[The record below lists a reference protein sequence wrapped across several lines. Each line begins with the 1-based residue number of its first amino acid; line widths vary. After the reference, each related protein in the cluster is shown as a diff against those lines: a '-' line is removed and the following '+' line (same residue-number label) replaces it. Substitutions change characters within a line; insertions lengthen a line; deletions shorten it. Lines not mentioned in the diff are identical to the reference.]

1 MDRPEKSVLAVK
13 EVEMEDYDQ
22 NEKNEAGDE
31 DFNVWDGNPFP
42 PIPGVSEYETRQL
55 TVRSLVFGAL
65 IGCVAAASNVY
76 LGLMI
81 GWGFGA
87 GMIAAML
94 GFAAVKSVST
104 KLPQRFGGGFFGPK
118 ENCSIQTSANAAAS
132 GSSIYVAAYCPTD
145 LIV

>member
-1 MDRPEKSVLAVK
+1 MVVPEKSAIAAE
-13 EVEMEDYDQ
+13 EVEMVNYNRD
-22 NEKNEAGDE
+22 EKHEAEDE

-145 LIV
+145 LTV